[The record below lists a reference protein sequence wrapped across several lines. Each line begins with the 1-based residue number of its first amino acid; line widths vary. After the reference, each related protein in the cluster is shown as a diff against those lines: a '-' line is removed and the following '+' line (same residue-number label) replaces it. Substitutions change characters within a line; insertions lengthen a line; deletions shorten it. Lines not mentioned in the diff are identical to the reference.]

1 MQSPPS
7 RMQGGDDPD
16 AVIVLSSCFFFSP
29 FRHSLTRPLPRRFR
43 VTGPSG
49 KGESAADGRRWL
61 WRGASSSFIKYAL
74 AGHRCLQGCL
84 RTRGPMQMAAPRAR
98 LPRPFRPGT
107 TLALA
112 GPLPAVRRSV
122 RPIHTCFAAC
132 VQRGRCETVNC
143 AALRPVFSD
152 APRRW
157 MMTLRRCCL
166 RPWPSPVYTSSFSR
180 RAWNIPRS
188 QRVYLILCACL
199 PCGGH
204 VLCWLALYRVPAC

>member
-1 MQSPPS
+1 MDGEALAYLPHGCSCCGGQLAYVQDWEPRRLYTRGGWMQSPPS

-98 LPRPFRPGT
+98 LPRLFRPGT

-112 GPLPAVRRSV
+112 GPLPCRQEV
-122 RPIHTCFAAC
+122 RPDDPHMFRGMRAAGPL
-132 VQRGRCETVNC
+132 RNC
-143 AALRPVFSD
+143 
-152 APRRW
+152 
-157 MMTLRRCCL
+157 
-166 RPWPSPVYTSSFSR
+166 
-180 RAWNIPRS
+180 
-188 QRVYLILCACL
+188 
-199 PCGGH
+199 
-204 VLCWLALYRVPAC
+204 